1 MSVKHLQVAYKE
13 KDRPVLEINKKFD
26 FPTVHEDMSCTI
38 YVDVFRKEP
47 NRVKLRANITFPERT
62 EAGAQKC
69 EKGYTGLIGVL
80 TEIREHRLRECT
92 QIFSF
97 PPIKI
102 EEMMKVHFID
112 VEIDESL
119 DTLFFRFDSTENEIA
134 QIDVI

>member
-1 MSVKHLQVAYKE
+1 
-13 KDRPVLEINKKFD
+13 
-26 FPTVHEDMSCTI
+26 MSCTI
-38 YVDVFRKEP
+38 YVDVFKKEP
-47 NRVKLRANITFPERT
+47 NRVKLRANITFTSRT
-62 EAGAQKC
+62 EAGVQKC
-69 EKGYTGLIGVL
+69 ETGYTGLIGVL